1 MIMQTSMKTRGRKEE
16 CYMKGFTKKVMVG
29 AVAASM
35 VMSSSLVAFAE
46 DPSPTPAGTG
56 TSKIGRAHV

>member
-1 MIMQTSMKTRGRKEE
+1 
-16 CYMKGFTKKVMVG
+16 MKGFTKKVMVG

-46 DPSPTPAGTG
+46 DPSPTPA
-56 TSKIGRAHV
+56 